1 MPTYAEVDALGV
13 HVHLACGS
21 RSAGLALSNVALAPQ
36 RATLAAAC
44 GGVRCWQRR
53 ARTVGCNACAAE
65 VDVRRG
71 VRRSQ
76 RRAFAVERS
85 ARVAEGDV
93 RCSVRRSQR
102 AVLAAPGVRR
112 TQCWPRRVRRTLQRA
127 AACGLRSAGRKRG
140 TGIARG
146 GDRHVARRLQRR
158 MRCRT
163 QRGAGLVDGDVRYS
177 VPRRAVL
184 EAPGASVAPGSQEA
198 ETVTSHGACSVGCAA
213 ERSAAPAL

>member
-53 ARTVGCNACAAE
+53 ARTVGCNACAA
-65 VDVRRG
+65 D
-71 VRRSQ
+71 
-76 RRAFAVERS
+76 
-85 ARVAEGDV
+85 GDV

-184 EAPGASVAPGSQEA
+184 EAPGASVAPASQEA